1 MELYHGFVAL
11 EDHAYVTLCGTNTR
25 MHTQTLVLGV
35 GEARCCSCCLPGAGQ
50 GALRSPAPREESG
63 SSAGGPPRYRL
74 A

>member
-11 EDHAYVTLCGTNTR
+11 DHAYVTLCGTNTR
-25 MHTQTLVLGV
+25 MHTRTLAL
-35 GEARCCSCCLPGAGQ
+35 GAGQ

-63 SSAGGPPRYRL
+63 SSAGGPPRHHP